1 MLVVQYTESLGN
13 DFVIIDG
20 VTQFFEP
27 SSKEI
32 SKILNFDHDF
42 SIDQVMVILPPSDSR
57 FDFQIKESK
66 KIYIMSYF
74 SIKLFENL
82 RIAFTIDHVVITF
95 GIFFNLIPIV
105 FLFSKVILK
114 VQMV

>member
-1 MLVVQYTESLGN
+1 MLVVQYMESLGN

-42 SIDQVMVILPPSDSR
+42 SIDQVMVLS
-57 FDFQIKESK
+57 
-66 KIYIMSYF
+66 
-74 SIKLFENL
+74 
-82 RIAFTIDHVVITF
+82 
-95 GIFFNLIPIV
+95 LIHI
-105 FLFSKVILK
+105 
-114 VQMV
+114 

>member
-1 MLVVQYTESLGN
+1 MLVVQYMESLGN

-57 FDFQIKESK
+57 FDFQIK
-66 KIYIMSYF
+66 
-74 SIKLFENL
+74 
-82 RIAFTIDHVVITF
+82 
-95 GIFFNLIPIV
+95 IFNQDGLSLIHI
-105 FLFSKVILK
+105 
-114 VQMV
+114 